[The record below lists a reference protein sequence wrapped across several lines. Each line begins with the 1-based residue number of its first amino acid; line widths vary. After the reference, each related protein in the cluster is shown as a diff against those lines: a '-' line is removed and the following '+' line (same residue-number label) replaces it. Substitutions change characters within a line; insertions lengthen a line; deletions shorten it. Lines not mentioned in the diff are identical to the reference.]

1 MSDPDLKE
9 GPKSQA
15 RTVGISPGVGCLST
29 ILLAVAGAGLLLV
42 ILSVVFRGEARFTKG
57 DLGEL
62 RLWMIR
68 EPANQGLGL
77 STTRILSGSESSGQV
92 CIRTTARFLMIRSEQ
107 AIPNVSYSYCYERQ
121 GENWV
126 EAGEISAPDS

>member
-1 MSDPDLKE
+1 
-9 GPKSQA
+9 
-15 RTVGISPGVGCLST
+15 
-29 ILLAVAGAGLLLV
+29 
-42 ILSVVFRGEARFTKG
+42 
-57 DLGEL
+57 
-62 RLWMIR
+62 MIR

-92 CIRTTARFLMIRSEQ
+92 CIRTMTRFLMIRSEQ

-126 EAGEISAPDS
+126 EAGETSAPDS